1 MGRATTTADPDPAK
15 LEDDELEDGF
25 GRLGQAELII
35 LATRE
40 RERER
45 KERPVRC
52 NRVIVDSVNNM
63 LTKS

>member
-40 RERER
+40 RER
-45 KERPVRC
+45 KERPVRS